1 MNRIE
6 WITRAIAQPYIVQK
20 NLFPGFVNVADEL
33 AIEWELALEDIDHL
47 NFTEEQKLSLK
58 NLDDFMLS
66 ISGESNIQYWNDEAL
81 CNSNEWKKMR
91 ALADNIIAI
100 MGWDDM
106 PPPRNNGIYINNP

>member
-58 NLDDFMLS
+58 NLDDFM
-66 ISGESNIQYWNDEAL
+66 
-81 CNSNEWKKMR
+81 
-91 ALADNIIAI
+91 
-100 MGWDDM
+100 
-106 PPPRNNGIYINNP
+106 